1 MRKLEDKPRTAK
13 PPADPIVDPPRA
25 PAPPAGAPA
34 HSSRKQVGQIL
45 LSKGILTADQI
56 QLAIEEQERRG
67 HRQLLGE
74 ILVELEMATE
84 DQVLEA
90 LAEAYN
96 VPYAKLTPRL
106 ADPKVVQILP
116 REFLEK
122 HACLPLFSVHNVL
135 TVALSEPSNVFLIE
149 EIGRLT
155 GSLVQV
161 VATSSADIHAILGQF
176 VNQAN
181 VFVIDDIIED
191 VAADS
196 LELIEA
202 KVDDIT
208 NLEGMAGDSPVIK
221 LVNYLVYSAVKEGAS
236 DIHIEPDEGSL
247 RIRFRV
253 DGVLYEKL
261 SPPHQL
267 MAPVVSR
274 IKIMAGLDIAERRLP
289 QDGGIHVLM
298 ERRPID
304 LRVSTLP
311 NMHGEKVV
319 IRIIDNAQALSSLET
334 LGFSIDMLKQFRV
347 QLAHPHGMILVTG
360 PTGSGKSTTLYAS
373 LLEINSP
380 ERNVCTVEDPIEYNL
395 KGINQ
400 FQVSEKV
407 GLKFATVLRS
417 LLRQDPDVIMVGEVR
432 DEDTGRTAVQAA
444 LTGHMV
450 LSTLHTNDAASA
462 VTRLNNIG
470 VETYLISA
478 SLDSVLAQRLVR
490 KICPHCK
497 EDYEPSPAIR
507 HAMEKAGHAVGTL
520 ARGAGCAKCHR
531 TGYSGRIG
539 IYELL
544 VPDDAMRQAITDGA
558 SLQAMRNLARETGMT
573 SLYADGLAKAKA
585 GVTTVEEIFRVC
597 VV

>member
-1 MRKLEDKPRTAK
+1 
-13 PPADPIVDPPRA
+13 VDPPQSVLARSDNPSPTSPHA
-25 PAPPAGAPA
+25 
-34 HSSRKQVGQIL
+34 SRKQVGQIL
-45 LSKGILTADQI
+45 LAKGVLTSGQI
-56 QLAIEEQERRG
+56 QLAIEEQERRN

-74 ILVELEMATE
+74 ILVELGMVNE

-116 REFLEK
+116 RDFLEK
-122 HACLPLFSVHNVL
+122 HAVLPLLKVHNVL
-135 TVALSEPSNVFLIE
+135 TVAMSEPSNVFLIE

-155 GSLVQV
+155 GAVVQV
-161 VATSSADIHAILGQF
+161 VASSSADITAILGQF
-176 VNQAN
+176 VNSAN

-221 LVNYLVYSAVKEGAS
+221 LVNYLIYSAVKEGAS
-236 DIHIEPDEGSL
+236 DIHIEPDEGRL

-261 SPPHQL
+261 SPPYQL

-274 IKIMAGLDIAERRLP
+274 IKIMAGMDIAERRLP

-334 LGFSIDMLKQFRV
+334 LGFSIEMLKQLRA
-347 QLAHPHGMILVTG
+347 QLAHPHGLILVTG

-373 LLEINSP
+373 LMEINSP

-417 LLRQDPDVIMVGEVR
+417 LLRQDPDVIMVGEIR
-432 DEDTGRTAVQAA
+432 DEDTARTAVQAA

-450 LSTLHTNDAASA
+450 LSTLHTNNAASA
-462 VTRLNNIG
+462 VTRLHNVG

-490 KICPHCK
+490 KICSHCK
-497 EDYEPSPAIR
+497 EDYEPSPAIK
-507 HAMEKAGHAVGTL
+507 HAMEKAGHTVRTL
-520 ARGAGCAKCHR
+520 ARGAGCTKCHQ

-544 VPDDAMRQAITDGA
+544 VPDDAVRQAISDGA
-558 SLQAMRNLARETGMT
+558 TLQDLSALARESKMT
-573 SLYADGLAKAKA
+573 TLYADGMAKAKA

-597 VV
+597 IV